1 MSKRRQRSLGLTV
14 WMGATY
20 LFLYAPIV
28 VLAVFSFNDSRL
40 LAVWRGFTWRW
51 YKAALHNPSM
61 LEALRMSLF
70 IAALTT
76 LVATILGT
84 SAALAFERVRGRVR
98 TLSEVLFVL
107 PIVVPEIVL
116 GFALV
121 VFFGGI
127 GIRLG
132 WETVLIAHV
141 AFSLSYVFFVVRAR
155 LATLDPRLEEA
166 ALDLGANPWRA
177 FWKIT
182 MPLLA
187 PAIAASALLVFTL
200 SLDDYVITS
209 FVAGAGATTLP
220 VRIYS
225 MIKTGITPE
234 VNALSTLLLV
244 VTLALVALAFRI
256 EQRGFGRISLALVGL
271 ILLGLVGLAFGG
283 FAGKHGRA
291 ELNVL
296 IWSNYIA
303 PSVVRQF
310 EERTGVVVRI
320 ETYDSNEA
328 LLAKLQAGVVT
339 YDLIVPS
346 DYMVRIL
353 VLEGLL
359 QPLDLTQVPNL
370 RHLDPSALNLPFDP
384 GNAYSLPY
392 TWGVTGIGYRK
403 DKVGE
408 SLGSWAD
415 LWDARWR
422 GRIVMLD
429 DMREVFGAAL
439 KLLGYSLNSTDPQQ
453 LRQARDQL
461 LKQKPLVRAYDSANF
476 DQLLLSGE
484 AWIAQAWD
492 GQILR
497 ARRENPNIEFV
508 IPREGTTL
516 IVDNL
521 CIPRSARRPD
531 LAHEFINYLLDPA
544 IAAANMNEIMY
555 LMPNVSARSLLRE
568 ELRRHPLLSLSP
580 DVRRKSEYM
589 QDLGPATLLYDRYW
603 TEVKIAR

>member
-1 MSKRRQRSLGLTV
+1 MSERRRTSPALMV

-20 LFLYAPIV
+20 LFLYAPIL

-51 YKAALHNPSM
+51 YEAVLDNQPM
-61 LEALRMSLF
+61 LEALRTSLL

-76 LVATILGT
+76 LVATLLGT
-84 SAALAFERVRGRVR
+84 SAALAFERWRGRARPLV
-98 TLSEVLFVL
+98 EALFVL
-107 PIVVPEIVL
+107 PIVVPEVVV
-116 GFALV
+116 GFASV
-121 VFFGGI
+121 TFFGWI
-127 GIRLG
+127 GMRLG
-132 WETVLIAHV
+132 LGTVLLAHV

-166 ALDLGANPWRA
+166 ALDLGADPWRA
-177 FWKIT
+177 FWRIT
-182 MPLLA
+182 LPLLA

-220 VRIYS
+220 VRLYS

-234 VNALSTLLLV
+234 VNAISTLLLV
-244 VTLALVALAFRI
+244 TTLVLMAVAFRI
-256 EQRGFGRISLALVGL
+256 ERRGVGRGSLVLVGL
-271 ILLGLVGLAFGG
+271 MLCGLVSFAFGG
-283 FAGKHGRA
+283 FAAKRGRA

-303 PSVVRQF
+303 PSVVRKF
-310 EERTGVVVRI
+310 EERTGVIVNI

-328 LLAKLQAGVVT
+328 LLAKLQAGVVA

-353 VLEGLL
+353 ILENLL
-359 QPLDLTQVPNL
+359 QPLDLTRVPNR
-370 RHLDPSALNLPFDP
+370 RHLDPAALNLPFDP
-384 GNAYSLPY
+384 TNTYSLPY
-392 TWGVTGIGYRK
+392 TRGVTGIAYRA
-403 DKVGE
+403 DKIAE
-408 SLGSWAD
+408 PIRSWAD

-422 GRIVMLD
+422 GRIAMLD
-429 DMREVFGAAL
+429 DMREVFAAAL

-453 LRQARDQL
+453 LRQARDRL
-461 LKQKPLVRAYDSANF
+461 LAQKPLVRAYDSANF

-484 AWIAQAWD
+484 VWIAQAWD
-492 GQILR
+492 GQIIR
-497 ARRENPNIEFV
+497 ARRENPNIAFV

-544 IAAANMNEIMY
+544 VAAENMNEIMY
-555 LMPNVSARSLLRE
+555 LMPNASARPLLRE
-568 ELRRHPLLSLSP
+568 ELRRHPMLSIPP
-580 DVRRKSEYM
+580 DVLRKSEYL
-589 QDLGPATLLYDRYW
+589 QDVGPATLLYDRYW

>member
-1 MSKRRQRSLGLTV
+1 MSTRHRRSLGLMV

-40 LAVWRGFTWRW
+40 LAVWRGFTWAW
-51 YKAALHNPSM
+51 YAAALRNPPM

-70 IAALTT
+70 IAALTA

-84 SAALAFERVRGRVR
+84 SAALAFERMRGRAR
-98 TLSEVLFVL
+98 TLSEMLFVL
-107 PIVVPEIVL
+107 PIIVPEIVI
-116 GFALV
+116 GFASV
-121 VFFGGI
+121 TFFGGF

-132 WETVLIAHV
+132 WGTVFIAHV

-166 ALDLGANPWRA
+166 ALDLGADPWRA
-177 FWKIT
+177 FWKVT
-182 MPLLA
+182 LPLLA

-220 VRIYS
+220 LRIYS

-244 VTLALVALAFRI
+244 VTLVLVALAFRI
-256 EQRGFGRISLALVGL
+256 EQRGRGRTPLVLVGL
-271 ILLGLVGLAFGG
+271 LLIGLVGLALGG
-283 FAGKHGRA
+283 FVGKHGRA

-310 EERTGVVVRI
+310 EERTGVAVRI

-346 DYMVRIL
+346 DYMVGIL
-353 VLEGLL
+353 IRENLL
-359 QPLDLTQVPNL
+359 QPLDLTRVPNL

-384 GNAYSLPY
+384 GNTYSLPY
-392 TWGVTGIGYRK
+392 TWGVTGIGYRT
-403 DKVGE
+403 DKIGASV
-408 SLGSWAD
+408 GSWAD

-429 DMREVFGAAL
+429 DMREAFGAAL

-453 LRQARDQL
+453 LRQARDRL
-461 LKQKPLVRAYDSANF
+461 LAQKPLVRAYDSANF

-497 ARRENPNIEFV
+497 ARRENPNIEFA

-531 LAHEFINYLLDPA
+531 LAHEFINYLLDPVV
-544 IAAANMNEIMY
+544 AAANMNEIMY
-555 LMPNVSARSLLRE
+555 LMPNVSARPLLRE

-580 DVRRKSEYM
+580 DVRRKSEYL
-589 QDLGPATLLYDRYW
+589 QDLGPTTLLYDRYW